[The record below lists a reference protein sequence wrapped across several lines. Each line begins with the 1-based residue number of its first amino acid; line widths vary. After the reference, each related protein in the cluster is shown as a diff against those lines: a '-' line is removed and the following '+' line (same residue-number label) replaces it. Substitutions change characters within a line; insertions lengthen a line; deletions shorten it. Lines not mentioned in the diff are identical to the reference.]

1 MEKPTLQGVGFFIG
15 YLTSLLEKRRTCMRK
30 RLVGAKQDTARLPDE
45 NLPQEKG
52 PTLDFKRQQLAPI
65 SMGRAAC

>member
-15 YLTSLLEKRRTCMRK
+15 YLTSLLEKRRTCMRN

-52 PTLDFKRQQLAPI
+52 RPVTLKD
-65 SMGRAAC
+65 SS